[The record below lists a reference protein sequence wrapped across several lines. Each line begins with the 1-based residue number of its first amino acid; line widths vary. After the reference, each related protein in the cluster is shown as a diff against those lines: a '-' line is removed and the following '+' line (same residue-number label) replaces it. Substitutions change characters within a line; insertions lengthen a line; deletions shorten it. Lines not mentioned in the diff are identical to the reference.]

1 MEQCDV
7 SVTSNGRTVYDLAHM
22 NIPSIVIAQH
32 DREFTHSFATKENG
46 FLPLGIYEP
55 ESTEK
60 LVKEELNNL
69 VTNVSL
75 REMLHQRM
83 TRHHFTANKA
93 VVLDMLRG
101 CLDS

>member
-1 MEQCDV
+1 MEKCDV
-7 SVTSNGRTVYDLAHM
+7 AVTSNGRTVYELAHM

-32 DREFTHSFATKENG
+32 DREFTHSFATEENG
-46 FLPLGIYEP
+46 FLPLGLYDP

-60 LVKEELNNL
+60 LVEKELNNL
-69 VTNVSL
+69 VTDASL

-101 CLDS
+101 SLDS